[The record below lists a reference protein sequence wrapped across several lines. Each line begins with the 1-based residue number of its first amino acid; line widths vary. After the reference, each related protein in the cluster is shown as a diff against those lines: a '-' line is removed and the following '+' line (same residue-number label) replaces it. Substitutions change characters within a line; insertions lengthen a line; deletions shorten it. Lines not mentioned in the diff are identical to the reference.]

1 MVTYSQPDRATRRWV
16 VVVAVACAALLAVA
30 FGVYLWTRGG
40 SAPKHPV
47 AAPPAPSSSAATS
60 SAPQA
65 TSPPVRP
72 PPKKPVRHDRVAP
85 AAPTAFTLT
94 GRKFTIKA
102 EVCSMA
108 PVFPLDPPGD
118 QHHTVCWV
126 DGGFGVAPS
135 SHAATSYVLGHAW
148 APDSKEVLNKLS
160 APATRQVLKA
170 EPHLVDG
177 VNVYPVHVLDGYKLI
192 LRTPTGRLT
201 YRVSKAYGVRKL
213 DLGHVKSAMN
223 QHARNRVVLITCA
236 ERKGVDYDYNIV
248 LYARLHSS
256 VRAAASRA

>member
-1 MVTYSQPDRATRRWV
+1 MVTYSNPDRASRRWV
-16 VVVAVACAALLAVA
+16 VVIAVTCAALLAVA

-47 AAPPAPSSSAATS
+47 AAPPAPRSSSAT
-60 SAPQA
+60 PTLVPP
-65 TSPPVRP
+65 TSPPLSP
-72 PPKKPVRHDRVAP
+72 PPRKPVRHDRVAP

-102 EVCSMA
+102 HVCSMA

-126 DGGFGVAPS
+126 EGGFGVAPS

-148 APDSKEVLNKLS
+148 APDSQEVLNKLS

-170 EPHLVDG
+170 QPHLVDG
-177 VNVYPVHVLDGYKLI
+177 VNVYPVHVLDRYKLV
-192 LRTPTGRLT
+192 LRTPAGRLT
-201 YRVSKAYGVRKL
+201 YLVNKAYGVRKL
-213 DLGHVKSAMN
+213 DLGSVKSAMN
-223 QHARNRVVLITCA
+223 QNAPNRVVLITCA

-248 LYARLHSS
+248 LYARLYSS
-256 VRAAASRA
+256 VRTAKAQA